1 MKTSEVIFIIVV
13 FLSNLIH
20 SVTGFAG
27 TLLAMPAS
35 IRLIGI
41 DDSKA
46 VLNAVGLLCCVI
58 LEVQTYRD
66 VNKKEFIKI
75 ALWMFAGMVLGL
87 QLFQCLSLDF
97 LSYIYAALIIA
108 VALKNLLVKKD
119 LKLPEAGMVLLLFTA
134 GIIHGMFISGG
145 SLLVVYAA
153 RRFPDKKE
161 FRATLTPV
169 WIVLNS
175 FLLVRQIYNKSFT
188 PHVVFLVLVS
198 AVPMLLGVLIGNRIY
213 KKINQKIFSILT
225 CVLLLIS
232 GVLMLV

>member
-1 MKTSEVIFIIVV
+1 MKTAEAIFILVV
-13 FLSNLIH
+13 FLSNMIH

-41 DDSKA
+41 GDSKV

-58 LEVQTYRD
+58 LEIQTHRD
-66 VNKKEFIKI
+66 IIKKEFIKI
-75 ALWMFAGMVLGL
+75 TLWMFAGMVLGL

-108 VALKNLLVKKD
+108 VALKNLFIKGD
-119 LKLPEAGMVLLLFTA
+119 PKLPEIWMILLLFAA

-153 RRFPDKKE
+153 
-161 FRATLTPV
+161 
-169 WIVLNS
+169 
-175 FLLVRQIYNKSFT
+175 
-188 PHVVFLVLVS
+188 
-198 AVPMLLGVLIGNRIY
+198 
-213 KKINQKIFSILT
+213 
-225 CVLLLIS
+225 
-232 GVLMLV
+232 